1 MSLAIGVDVGGTKVA
16 AGVVDEHGQII
27 AKLKRSTPAASPLL
41 TEQAIADVVTE
52 LLAGHE
58 VTAIGLGAAGFVDA
72 ARATMLFAPN
82 LAWRD
87 EPLKQRVE
95 ERLGRAVVVE
105 NDANASAW
113 AEARFGAARGYR
125 DVMLVAV
132 GTGIGAAIIIGGE
145 LYRGRWGIAGE
156 PGHVRVVPD
165 GRLCGCGNRGCWEQY
180 ASGNALV
187 AEAREFARRTPK
199 GAMRLLQLGG
209 GLPEGISGPE
219 ITQAA
224 TEGDPAALRCFQTVG
239 GWLGQGL
246 ADLAAVLDP
255 ACFVIGGGVSEAGEL
270 LLEPARTAFERALT
284 GRGHRPFA
292 EISVAQLGENAGIVG
307 AADLARSVFPARSIF
322 PARRRALLT
331 RLLPSS
337 LVPRPWGGSVGTNAV
352 QSAARPLA
360 RGAPG
365 SRGPWDLDDGAVV
378 AVVRAPRAGVVH
390 AQHKNG
396 EPGHER
402 GDRAERRQSR
412 HRPARRRGHHQVAR
426 PAEQR
431 HPGALGHRVQL
442 GQRRRGRRDEVLLL
456 GRRPVR
462 RDAARHRPPDP
473 PRHLDHLGVVGPQPP
488 VPPGRPAHPARLDA
502 LPVMPLPVGLVFPV
516 RLVRPAVRSGR
527 VTSVLPVSGMPPV
540 LAVSRVPPGIRV
552 QAPSLRAAMLPV
564 APARVIRPVGTV
576 GLRRWLGEHVLAGRP
591 GHRLLLGQRR
601 IEPGH
606 KVAPCRI
613 LVALSALGVI
623 PVRHVST
630 AAYRSLPST
639 IAAPGPVPGG

>member
-1 MSLAIGVDVGGTKVA
+1 MTLAIGVDVGGTKVA

-27 AKLKRSTPAASPLL
+27 ARLKRSTPAASPLL

-52 LLAGHE
+52 LLDGRQIA
-58 VTAIGLGAAGFVDA
+58 AIGLGAAGFVDS

-95 ERLGRAVVVE
+95 ERLGRPVVVE
-105 NDANASAW
+105 NGANASAW

-180 ASGNALV
+180 SSGNALV
-187 AEAREFARRTPK
+187 AEAREFARRSPK

-209 GLPEGISGPE
+209 GVPEGISGPE

-270 LLEPARTAFERALT
+270 LLEPARTSFERALT

-292 EISVAQLGENAGIVG
+292 EIRGAQLGENAGIVG
-307 AADLARSVFPARSIF
+307 AADLARRAVSSPLASSSPTGLRRSVFPLASGR
-322 PARRRALLT
+322 LLT

-337 LVPRPWGGSVGTNAV
+337 LLRRAWAGSAGTNTV
-352 QSAARPLA
+352 QSAAAPS
-360 RGAPG
+360 GSQDPG
-365 SRGPWDLDDGAVV
+365 S
-378 AVVRAPRAGVVH
+378 
-390 AQHKNG
+390 Q
-396 EPGHER
+396 
-402 GDRAERRQSR
+402 
-412 HRPARRRGHHQVAR
+412 
-426 PAEQR
+426 
-431 HPGALGHRVQL
+431 
-442 GQRRRGRRDEVLLL
+442 
-456 GRRPVR
+456 
-462 RDAARHRPPDP
+462 DP
-473 PRHLDHLGVVGPQPP
+473 
-488 VPPGRPAHPARLDA
+488 
-502 LPVMPLPVGLVFPV
+502 
-516 RLVRPAVRSGR
+516 
-527 VTSVLPVSGMPPV
+527 
-540 LAVSRVPPGIRV
+540 
-552 QAPSLRAAMLPV
+552 
-564 APARVIRPVGTV
+564 
-576 GLRRWLGEHVLAGRP
+576 
-591 GHRLLLGQRR
+591 
-601 IEPGH
+601 
-606 KVAPCRI
+606 
-613 LVALSALGVI
+613 
-623 PVRHVST
+623 
-630 AAYRSLPST
+630 
-639 IAAPGPVPGG
+639 

>member
-307 AADLARSVFPARSIF
+307 AADLAREASQLSSPLASGR
-322 PARRRALLT
+322 PLT

-337 LVPRPWGGSVGTNAV
+337 LRSSPRQSGGTAAG
-352 QSAARPLA
+352 ARPSA
-360 RGAPG
+360 RGARRALRPPRRCRRRLGRPG
-365 SRGPWDLDDGAVV
+365 RGRACAAPEWRTRPRTRRPRRTPPVPTPTSPPPWPPSG
-378 AVVRAPRAGVVH
+378 
-390 AQHKNG
+390 
-396 EPGHER
+396 
-402 GDRAERRQSR
+402 S
-412 HRPARRRGHHQVAR
+412 PARRTA
-426 PAEQR
+426 P
-431 HPGALGHRVQL
+431 P
-442 GQRRRGRRDEVLLL
+442 
-456 GRRPVR
+456 RRPWPSGPAW
-462 RDAARHRPPDP
+462 AAAA
-473 PRHLDHLGVVGPQPP
+473 GP
-488 VPPGRPAHPARLDA
+488 
-502 LPVMPLPVGLVFPV
+502 
-516 RLVRPAVRSGR
+516 
-527 VTSVLPVSGMPPV
+527 
-540 LAVSRVPPGIRV
+540 
-552 QAPSLRAAMLPV
+552 
-564 APARVIRPVGTV
+564 
-576 GLRRWLGEHVLAGRP
+576 AG
-591 GHRLLLGQRR
+591 
-601 IEPGH
+601 
-606 KVAPCRI
+606 
-613 LVALSALGVI
+613 
-623 PVRHVST
+623 
-630 AAYRSLPST
+630 
-639 IAAPGPVPGG
+639 